1 MTNAALHL
9 AAPVQPR
16 DEEASLARS
25 PRDLDDAPIYLFRV
39 PTLVFE
45 PFEAIG
51 TLAVAL
57 LALPSRVT
65 RVRFVVEGDVSRR
78 RRDLVRAVL
87 AGSRVRATRD
97 EIPFAPVVLRSN
109 TDSDEG
115 DRARPPLLLDVVART
130 FAWLGLDIHDA
141 PLERD
146 VAAYASTLDDEER
159 SMRGELSV
167 LVMRTAEASHLMFF
181 DDGSRELLAISVPLD
196 EQSPRTEDVPID
208 PELEARL
215 AALLRPRTDDAV
227 DAVDTCR
234 SERS

>member
-1 MTNAALHL
+1 MRGMTNAALHL

-16 DEEASLARS
+16 DEETLSASS

-57 LALPSRVT
+57 LALPSRVA
-65 RVRFVVEGDVSRR
+65 RVRFVVEGDVARR

-87 AGSRVRATRD
+87 ACSRVRAKRED
-97 EIPFAPVVLRSN
+97 IPFAPVLLR
-109 TDSDEG
+109 THDDD
-115 DRARPPLLLDVVART
+115 DRAGPPLLLDVVART

-141 PLERD
+141 PAERD

-167 LVMRTAEASHLMFF
+167 LAMRTAEASHLLFF

-196 EQSPRTEDVPID
+196 EQVTRDDVPLD

-215 AALLRPRTDDAV
+215 AALLRPRAEGATEG
-227 DAVDTCR
+227 
-234 SERS
+234 EREPS